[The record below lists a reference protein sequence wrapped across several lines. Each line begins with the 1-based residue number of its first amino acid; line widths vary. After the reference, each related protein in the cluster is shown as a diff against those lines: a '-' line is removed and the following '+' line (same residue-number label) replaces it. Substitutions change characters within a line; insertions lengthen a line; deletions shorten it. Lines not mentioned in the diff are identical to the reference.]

1 MEMSLEIILAVVAL
15 AAVVLF
21 FRKRRVPKE
30 RSFRCARCSAMAQH
44 SARTIKAWREGKA
57 KFFCDSCHAAW
68 LRSQPAER
76 GPGRFGSRGERSGCL
91 GALACLV
98 AFPVALLAVWWLH
111 G

>member
-1 MEMSLEIILAVVAL
+1 MDMSLEIIVAVLAL

-21 FRKRRVPKE
+21 FSKRRVPKE
-30 RSFRCARCSAMAQH
+30 RSFRCARCSATAQH
-44 SARTIKAWREGKA
+44 YARTINAWREGKT
-57 KFFCDSCHAAW
+57 KFFCRSCHAAW
-68 LRSQPAER
+68 LKSQPAQR
-76 GPGRFGSRGERSGCL
+76 GPGGSGSRGERSGCL